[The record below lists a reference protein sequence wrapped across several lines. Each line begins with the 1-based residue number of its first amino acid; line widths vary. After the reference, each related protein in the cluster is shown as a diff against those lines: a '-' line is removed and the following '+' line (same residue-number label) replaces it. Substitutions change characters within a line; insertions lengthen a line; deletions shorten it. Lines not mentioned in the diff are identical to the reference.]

1 MAKENYSKYEMN
13 GVLKV
18 LPFSHVSLHKS
29 NTKCTKLFFYH
40 YKIINNIAIKHLLLT
55 VIALCMDT
63 FALATPLY
71 CKVYTLEELDVV
83 IKNSSVY
90 THKYE
95 QRIDVLKQKL
105 RRANNDEE
113 RLAVSRDIFAKYK
126 PFKLDSAYVYAE
138 RKLSLA
144 KKLNV
149 YEDSVYSELDIAGI
163 FTKSGNYLEANRI
176 LSALDVSLMSN
187 DMRQYYY
194 GLYGELYDAL
204 RQTAITSIQREYYER
219 RRLLYRDSLK
229 NLNVLNTDWDKAEF
243 LVTNQKY
250 TDALHILLASYK
262 KLTVDDR
269 EMGYVAY
276 SISNIY
282 RQINDKDKEK
292 QYLIISAM
300 SDLKNSIKEY
310 VSLRRL
316 ATLLYEEGDVTR
328 AYLYMRKSMED
339 ATFCNAKLR
348 IIEVSDALP
357 IIDNAYDAMRK
368 SERAHITLGLI
379 IVSFLLLLVG
389 ALMIYTRKQLRRI
402 AQARRALEES
412 NKSLNEMNQKLN
424 SLNTQLTSTNDKL
437 NEANTALQ
445 ETNSSLFESN
455 KIKNIYIMEFM
466 NKCSAYIDKLDAYR
480 RSLNKLAANGG
491 LQELYRRLKS
501 SSIVEDEIEEFFEDF
516 DRIFLRIFPEF
527 VVSFNGLMK
536 EDENIQPKKVGRL
549 NTELRIYALLRLGIV
564 ENEKIAAFLRCSKQ
578 TVYSYRSR
586 IRLRSLYPED
596 FEERVAKID

>member
-1 MAKENYSKYEMN
+1 MIKY
-13 GVLKV
+13 
-18 LPFSHVSLHKS
+18 F
-29 NTKCTKLFFYH
+29 
-40 YKIINNIAIKHLLLT
+40 LLT

-63 FALATPLY
+63 FALANPHLY

-105 RRANNDEE
+105 RRAKNDEE

-163 FTKSGNYLEANRI
+163 FTKSGNYLEANKI

-194 GLYGELYDAL
+194 SLYGELYEAL
-204 RQTAITSIQREYYER
+204 RQTAITSIQHEYYER

-229 NLNVLNTDWDKAEF
+229 NLNVLKTDWDKAEF
-243 LVTNQKY
+243 LITNQKY

-276 SISNIY
+276 SISDIY

-389 ALMIYTRKQLRRI
+389 ALMIYTRKQLHRI
-402 AQARRALEES
+402 AHARRALEES

-424 SLNTQLTSTNDKL
+424 SLNTQLASTNDKL

-466 NKCSAYIDKLDAYR
+466 NSVLPCS
-480 RSLNKLAANGG
+480 
-491 LQELYRRLKS
+491 
-501 SSIVEDEIEEFFEDF
+501 
-516 DRIFLRIFPEF
+516 
-527 VVSFNGLMK
+527 
-536 EDENIQPKKVGRL
+536 
-549 NTELRIYALLRLGIV
+549 
-564 ENEKIAAFLRCSKQ
+564 
-578 TVYSYRSR
+578 SR
-586 IRLRSLYPED
+586 DPSGTT
-596 FEERVAKID
+596 

>member
-18 LPFSHVSLHKS
+18 LSFSHVSLHKS
-29 NTKCTKLFFYH
+29 NTKCTMLFFNH
-40 YKIINNIAIKHLLLT
+40 YKIINNIVIKHLLLT

-63 FALATPLY
+63 FALATPPY

-243 LVTNQKY
+243 LITNQKY

-276 SISNIY
+276 SISDIY

-339 ATFCNAKLR
+339 ATFCTARLR

-389 ALMIYTRKQLRRI
+389 ALMIYTRKQLHRI
-402 AQARRALEES
+402 AHARRALEES

-445 ETNSSLFESN
+445 ETNRSLFESN

-501 SSIVEDEIEEFFEDF
+501 SAIVEDEIEEFFEDF

>member
-1 MAKENYSKYEMN
+1 MGYSKYYHLAMYHFI
-13 GVLKV
+13 KV
-18 LPFSHVSLHKS
+18 IQ
-29 NTKCTKLFFYH
+29 KCTKLFFNH
-40 YKIINNIAIKHLLLT
+40 YKIINNIVIKHLLLT

-63 FALATPLY
+63 FALAAPPY

-105 RRANNDEE
+105 RRAKNDEE
-113 RLAVSRDIFAKYK
+113 RLVVSRDIFAKYK

-194 GLYGELYDAL
+194 SLYGELYGAL

-229 NLNVLNTDWDKAEF
+229 NLNVLKTDWDKAEF
-243 LVTNQKY
+243 LITNQKY
-250 TDALHILLASYK
+250 TDALHILTAYYK

-276 SISNIY
+276 SISDIY

-300 SDLKNSIKEY
+300 SDFKNSIKEY
-310 VSLRRL
+310 ISLRRL
-316 ATLLYEEGDVTR
+316 AILLYEEGDVTR

-348 IIEVSDALP
+348 IIEVADALP

-389 ALMIYTRKQLRRI
+389 ALVIYTRKQLRRI
-402 AQARRALEES
+402 AHARRALEES

-501 SSIVEDEIEEFFEDF
+501 SAIVEDEIEEFFEDF

-549 NTELRIYALLRLGIV
+549 NTELRIYALMRLGIV

-596 FEERVAKID
+596 FEERVAEID